1 MSTKTTLAAA
11 VLASFAFASSAFAWG
26 GTTEGTIN
34 AGGNFSYASSSAAGS
49 DLAFEGHGGYY
60 LHEAFLVG
68 GGLDVLKNDAVTT
81 YDLAGLVKYH
91 LLDPVLRDAEGR
103 PYAVSPYVGARL
115 GLAHGKN
122 DADSNTGIL
131 AAARVGADVFLTQN
145 VALDFLVDFAA
156 CTAEVFPDDEKL
168 KKSAVVFRVGF
179 DFNF

>member
-1 MSTKTTLAAA
+1 MSAHIKYVLAA
-11 VLASFAFASSAFAWG
+11 VSSLACASSAFAWG

-34 AGGNFSYASSSAAGS
+34 AGGNFSYSSASAAGS

-60 LHEAFLVG
+60 LADACLVG
-68 GGLDVLKNDAVTT
+68 GALNVRKNDEVTT

-103 PYAVSPYVGARL
+103 PYAFSPYIGARL

-122 DADSNTGIL
+122 DADSNTGVL

-168 KKSAVVFRVGF
+168 KKSSVVFRVGF